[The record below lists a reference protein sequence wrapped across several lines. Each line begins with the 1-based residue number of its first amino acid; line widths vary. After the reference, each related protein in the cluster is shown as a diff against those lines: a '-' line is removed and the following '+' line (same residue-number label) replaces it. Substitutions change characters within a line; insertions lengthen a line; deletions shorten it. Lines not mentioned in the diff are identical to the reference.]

1 MLMVSVI
8 LFYVETADFIRQPL
22 TMIYIIYWSSM
33 LLKTLV
39 LFLYADYSKI
49 YKVFYNKK
57 DHQKL
62 QSVLILINMWSNE
75 CCQIKYR

>member
-1 MLMVSVI
+1 
-8 LFYVETADFIRQPL
+8 
-22 TMIYIIYWSSM
+22 M

-49 YKVFYNKK
+49 YEVFYNKK

-62 QSVLILINMWSNE
+62 QSVLILINMWSDE
-75 CCQIKYR
+75 CSQIKYL